1 MVWTRPQRAGG
12 RVMREYGS
20 NGPREH
26 TMSPLNARAV
36 SMALLGGIA
45 AALFYAVGLL
55 DWTAFMA
62 WGIFLAAGGDTPAL
76 KKVIPAM
83 IFGVFLAWAAMM
95 FRDQIDVAP
104 GSWLWMPRAGVAA
117 GVTLLVMGLAA
128 KVDMLSYLPA
138 ALAGFGAVFGAIM
151 VRIMELDLGQRL
163 TGMHLYNPFFQ
174 VSISMVGGV
183 LIAWLSVKLADSLSK
198 K

>member
-1 MVWTRPQRAGG
+1 
-12 RVMREYGS
+12 
-20 NGPREH
+20 
-26 TMSPLNARAV
+26 
-36 SMALLGGIA
+36 MALLGGIA
-45 AALFYAVGLL
+45 AALFFAVGLL

-62 WGIFLAAGGDTPAL
+62 WGIFLAAGGDTAAL

-128 KVDMLSYLPA
+128 KIEMLSYLPA
-138 ALAGFGAVFGAIM
+138 ALAGFAAVFGAIM

-163 TGMHLYNPFFQ
+163 TGVHLYNPFFQ